1 PMARL
6 EVVKADAGAPSVIFQ
21 RLADGESLKEIAKQ
35 WAVPKGRF
43 VEWFTTT
50 HTDLYDAALKV
61 RAADLALEAID
72 IADTPEKGVKTKTRP
87 DGSLEV
93 SEGDMIEH
101 RRLQIETRKWLAEK
115 FDRQRYGNTL
125 KVEREVSVRI
135 DAGLL
140 GAAGDLLRLVA
151 SGQPR
156 GRVLD
161 EDTGTLTLTPAKE
174 HELT

>member
-1 PMARL
+1 MGIERGIRIAGELLPILRAQGPGAEMSALPVADPGPMARL

-101 RRLQIETRKWLAEK
+101 R
-115 FDRQRYGNTL
+115 
-125 KVEREVSVRI
+125 
-135 DAGLL
+135 
-140 GAAGDLLRLVA
+140 
-151 SGQPR
+151 
-156 GRVLD
+156 
-161 EDTGTLTLTPAKE
+161 
-174 HELT
+174 